1 MSQPPEATRPPTR
14 LTDLGTAEITA
25 LAHLYRAEVSRST
38 AWRTLLDTTTNWAVV
53 TLGIALSIAFAA
65 PNASPV
71 PLVLVGIL
79 IVFFLMLEARRY
91 RYFNVWRA
99 RTRWMETRFFAPML
113 LDRPLETDT
122 RAMLAQDYVR
132 PKYHVTLI
140 VAVGRRIRSNYLWI
154 LLIQTVAYLGKLVVH
169 PTPVAD
175 LPTFIARADVG
186 PIPGEAMLALGA
198 LYILSWTG
206 LAIWSHL
213 HDRMRRRKHDGTVPM
228 SFG

>member
-1 MSQPPEATRPPTR
+1 MEHMPDDPPMPAR
-14 LTDLGTAEITA
+14 LTDLGGAEITA

-38 AWRTLLDTTTNWAVV
+38 AWRTRLDTTTNWAVV

-79 IVFFLMLEARRY
+79 IVFFLLLEARRY
-91 RYFNVWRA
+91 RHFNVWRA

-113 LDRPLETDT
+113 TDSPLEADT
-122 RAMLAQDYVR
+122 RSMLARDYVA
-132 PKYHVTLI
+132 PTYHVSLF

-154 LLIQTVAYLGKLVVH
+154 LLIQTLAYLGKLTVH
-169 PTPVAD
+169 PIPAINVA
-175 LPTFIARADVG
+175 TFVARADVG
-186 PIPGEAMLALGA
+186 PIPGEAVLGLGL
-198 LYILSWTG
+198 LYIGTWTG
-206 LAIWSHL
+206 IAFWSYR
-213 HDRMRRRKHDGTVPM
+213 HDRARRRNHDGSVPL

>member
-38 AWRTLLDTTTNWAVV
+38 AWRTRLDTTTNWAVV

-79 IVFFLMLEARRY
+79 IVFFLLLEARRY

-113 LDRPLETDT
+113 TDSPMEADT
-122 RAMLAQDYVR
+122 RSMLAHDYVA
-132 PKYHVTLI
+132 PTYHVTLF

-154 LLIQTVAYLGKLVVH
+154 LLIQTVAYLGKLTVH
-169 PTPVAD
+169 PVAAED
-175 LPTFIARADVG
+175 WETFVSRADVG
-186 PIPGEAMLALGA
+186 PLPGEAILGLGA
-198 LYILSWTG
+198 SYVLCWTG
-206 LAIWSHL
+206 LAIWSL
-213 HDRMRRRKHDGTVPM
+213 RHDRSRRRKHDGSVPL

>member
-38 AWRTLLDTTTNWAVV
+38 AW
-53 TLGIALSIAFAA
+53 
-65 PNASPV
+65 
-71 PLVLVGIL
+71 
-79 IVFFLMLEARRY
+79 
-91 RYFNVWRA
+91 